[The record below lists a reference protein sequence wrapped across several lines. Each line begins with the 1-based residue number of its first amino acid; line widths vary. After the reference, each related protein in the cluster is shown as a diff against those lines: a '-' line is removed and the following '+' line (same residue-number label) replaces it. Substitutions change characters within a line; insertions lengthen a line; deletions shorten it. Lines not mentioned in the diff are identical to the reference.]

1 MRLTVSIN
9 NLRLFVVPSY
19 ASDIFIRSNSRS
31 FLEITEERSAGTEA
45 TKFGKSTQRYLE
57 YSSVL
62 TKRLNSAM
70 R

>member
-45 TKFGKSTQRYLE
+45 TKFGKGTQRIFGILF
-57 YSSVL
+57 
-62 TKRLNSAM
+62 RID
-70 R
+70 